1 MNKVVGHPV
10 PYKIGRRR
18 SILVSYV
25 SMREWQSFGDML
37 QLDDVEAVLELLYYS
52 LRRAEPTTTRK
63 RVRRLA
69 KKYAK
74 QLLALVDRICDIS
87 LPKLKKGKTGA
98 LPGADKTAPPSDP
111 SRSGSERN
119 IKTVY
124 RLLSRMHGWSPQ
136 QIGDMSPAQVYIY
149 LTGGPDGTGIVKM
162 SNSEYQGFL
171 AARRGGLN

>member
-1 MNKVVGHPV
+1 MQKVIGHPV

-25 SMREWQSFGDML
+25 SMSEWQMFGEML

-52 LRRAEPTTTRK
+52 LHRAEPAVTRK
-63 RVRRLA
+63 GVKRLA
-69 KKYAK
+69 KKYVK
-74 QLLALVDRICDIS
+74 QLLALVDLICDMS

-98 LPGADKTAPPSDP
+98 SDSEPRTPCAKAD
-111 SRSGSERN
+111 SERD

-124 RLLSRMHGWSPQ
+124 RLLSRVHGWTPQ
-136 QIGDMSPAQVYIY
+136 QIGVMSPAQVYIY

-162 SNSEYQGFL
+162 SNSEYKSFL
-171 AARRGGLN
+171 ARRMN

>member
-1 MNKVVGHPV
+1 MNKVIGNPV

-25 SMREWQSFGDML
+25 SMSEWQMFGEAL
-37 QLDDVEAVLELLYYS
+37 QLDDVKAMLELLYCS

-63 RVRRLA
+63 SIERLS

-74 QLLALVDRICDIS
+74 HLLALVDLICDMS
-87 LPKLKKGKTGA
+87 LPKLKGGKTA
-98 LPGADKTAPPSDP
+98 ATPPAHSLPG
-111 SRSGSERN
+111 SGDSERD

-124 RLLSRMHGWSPQ
+124 RLLSRIHGWTPQ
-136 QIGDMSPAQVYIY
+136 QIGVMSPAQIYIY

-162 SNSEYQGFL
+162 SSSQYKSFL